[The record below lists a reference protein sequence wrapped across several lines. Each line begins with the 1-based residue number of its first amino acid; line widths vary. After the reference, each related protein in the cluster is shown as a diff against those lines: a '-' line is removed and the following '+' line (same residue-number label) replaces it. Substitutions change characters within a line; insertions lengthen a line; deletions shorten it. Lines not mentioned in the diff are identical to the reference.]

1 MRTISLRSGDKLIHG
16 KWGKSGVMFLVWNDG
31 NYSFVPHPLDGQHSV
46 AAFCKQEKEV
56 VAIKMNGSVSFGS
69 NGEQCK
75 WFKEGESVHVG
86 LESYQVSFEKKKF
99 NMRKGLKLLAA
110 GVAVFAA
117 FSIIISVIAGKK
129 QSVPNDAAQPAQ
141 QSTVTSHHLPANS
154 VVAESPAT
162 GQQPLQQS
170 AAQNLQTEWQ
180 ITKLISDAKRFKES
194 GDVAQARMSLE
205 QVLTIAPD
213 NNDAKTLLAALNSPE
228 QDANSQEMNELM
240 EQGEVMIRQ
249 GEEAMS
255 ASEYKKA
262 RESFL
267 KAAELFKGAKVKP
280 AFYGKI
286 EDGVKKSE
294 TALSDQ
300 LRPAVEQVSRT
311 MDMND
316 STKLKSAVEAIR
328 NDILKSWPDHSS
340 GIELLG
346 KAYDGL
352 NKLALQYV
360 MKGDT
365 LRQLSGCKEAVAQYK
380 TAIAT
385 AGFPE
390 VPAYQKAEVGL
401 GQCQ

>member
-1 MRTISLRSGDKLIHG
+1 MRSIILRSGEKLIEG
-16 KWGKSGVMFLVWNDG
+16 KWGRSGVMFLVWNDG
-31 NYSFVPHPLDGQHSV
+31 NYGFVPHPSSGHHSI

-56 VAIKMNGSVSFGS
+56 VAIRMNGSIAFGKED
-69 NGEQCK
+69 EQCK
-75 WFKEGESVHVG
+75 WFKEGETVHIG
-86 LESYQVSFEKKKF
+86 LETYQIGFQKKKF
-99 NMRKGLKLLAA
+99 DLRRGLKLLAA
-110 GVAVFAA
+110 GVVVFAVL
-117 FSIIISVIAGKK
+117 SVLLSMITGKE
-129 QSVPNDAAQPAQ
+129 QPAPQAAAQQEAQ
-141 QSTVTSHHLPANS
+141 SLVQQTA
-154 VVAESPAT
+154 
-162 GQQPLQQS
+162 QQPLQQA
-170 AAQNLQTEWQ
+170 AAQDLQIEWQ
-180 ITKLISDAKRFKES
+180 ITKLISDARRFKES
-194 GDVAQARMSLE
+194 GDAAQARMSIE

-255 ASEYKKA
+255 ASDHRKA

-280 AFYGKI
+280 AFFGKI
-286 EDGVKKSE
+286 EDGIKKSE
-294 TALSDQ
+294 AALSDQ
-300 LRPAVEQVSRT
+300 LRPT
-311 MDMND
+311 MERASKLVDPSD
-316 STKLKSAVEAIR
+316 PTKLKSAVEAIR
-328 NDILKSWPDHSS
+328 NDILKNWPDHSA
-340 GIELLG
+340 GLELLG

-385 AGFPE
+385 AGYPE